1 MIIPFKLTF
10 LNISV
15 KIFLIQNNFIGVN
28 MKKKVMLAM
37 SGGVDSSVALL
48 LLKEQYDVIGV
59 TLKLFDND
67 TACIKTTK
75 TCCSL
80 SDVEDA
86 KSVAA
91 RCGVDHYTF
100 NFKELFKETVIKN
113 FTTAYL
119 KGETPNPCIDC
130 NRYVKFEEMLKRAVA
145 LDCDYLATGHYA
157 RIEKDENNGRY
168 LLKKALDDTKD
179 QSYVLYNLTQDQ
191 LSKILFPMGEMK
203 KSEARVLADSSNLVN
218 ANKPDSQD
226 ICFVPDGDYA
236 RFIEEYTGVKQKEGN
251 FIDTKGNVLGTHKGI
266 SHYTIGQRKGL
277 GIAMGKP
284 VYVAGINPEDNT
296 VVLGDE
302 NELMSTTLIATDL
315 NLISIEKLDSPL
327 KCKARTRYKQVE
339 QPCTI
344 SQNYDGTVLVVFDN
358 PQRAFTPGQAVV
370 FYDDDIVIG
379 GGTII

>member
-1 MIIPFKLTF
+1 
-10 LNISV
+10 
-15 KIFLIQNNFIGVN
+15 

-48 LLKEQYDVIGV
+48 LLKEKYDVIGV
-59 TLKLFDND
+59 TLKLFDNETICD
-67 TACIKTTK
+67 KTSK

-91 RCGVDHYTF
+91 RCGIDHYTF
-100 NFKELFKETVIKN
+100 NFKQLFKDTVIKN

-157 RIEKDENNGRY
+157 RIEKDEATGRY

-203 KSEARVLADSSNLVN
+203 KREARVLADSSNLVN

-251 FIDTKGNVLGTHKGI
+251 FIDTKGNILGKHKGI

-284 VYVAGINPEDNT
+284 VYVIGINPEDNT

-302 NELMSTTLIATDL
+302 NELMNTTLIATDV
-315 NLISIEKLDSPL
+315 NFISIEKLENPL

-344 SQNYDGTVLVVFDN
+344 SQNHDGTVLVVFDN

-370 FYDDDIVIG
+370 FYDNDIVIG
-379 GGTII
+379 GGTIK

>member
-1 MIIPFKLTF
+1 
-10 LNISV
+10 
-15 KIFLIQNNFIGVN
+15 

-48 LLKEQYDVIGV
+48 LLKEKYDVIGV
-59 TLKLFDND
+59 TLKLFENEDIG
-67 TACIKTTK
+67 IKSAK

-100 NFKELFKETVIKN
+100 NFKDNFNEQVISR
-113 FTTAYL
+113 FTRAYL

-130 NRYVKFEEMLKRAVA
+130 NRYVKFDEMLRRAIS

-157 RIEKDENNGRY
+157 RIEKDEGSGRFI
-168 LLKKALDDTKD
+168 LKKAVDESKD
-179 QSYVLYNLTQDQ
+179 QSYVLYSLTQSQ
-191 LSKILFPMGEMK
+191 LSRLLFPMGEMRK
-203 KSEARVLADSSNLVN
+203 TEARILADSSDLIN

-236 RFIEEYTGVKQKEGN
+236 GFIERTTGEKIQPGA
-251 FIDTKGNVLGTHKGI
+251 FIDSKGNILGEHKGI

-277 GIAMGKP
+277 GLAFGKP
-284 VYVAGINPEDNT
+284 MFVVGINPVDNT
-296 VVLGDE
+296 VTLGEEDE
-302 NELMSTTLIATDL
+302 LLKDTLVARDV
-315 NLISIEKLDSPL
+315 NFISIECLTEQL
-327 KCKARTRYKQVE
+327 KVKARTRYKQLE
-339 QPCTI
+339 QPCTLTPN
-344 SQNYDGTVLVVFDN
+344 SDGTVTAVFDM
-358 PQRAFTPGQAVV
+358 PQRAITPGQAVV
-370 FYDDDIVIG
+370 FYDGDIVVG

>member
-1 MIIPFKLTF
+1 
-10 LNISV
+10 
-15 KIFLIQNNFIGVN
+15 
-28 MKKKVMLAM
+28 
-37 SGGVDSSVALL
+37 
-48 LLKEQYDVIGV
+48 
-59 TLKLFDND
+59 
-67 TACIKTTK
+67 
-75 TCCSL
+75 
-80 SDVEDA
+80 
-86 KSVAA
+86 
-91 RCGVDHYTF
+91 
-100 NFKELFKETVIKN
+100 
-113 FTTAYL
+113 
-119 KGETPNPCIDC
+119 
-130 NRYVKFEEMLKRAVA
+130 MLKRAVA

-302 NELMSTTLIATDL
+302 NELMSTTLIATDV
-315 NLISIEKLDSPL
+315 NLISIEKLDNPL

-344 SQNYDGTVLVVFDN
+344 SQNPDGTVLVVFDN

>member
-370 FYDDDIVIG
+370 FYDDYIVIG

>member
-1 MIIPFKLTF
+1 
-10 LNISV
+10 
-15 KIFLIQNNFIGVN
+15 

-48 LLKEQYDVIGV
+48 LLKEKYDVIGV
-59 TLKLFDND
+59 TLKLFDNETICD
-67 TACIKTTK
+67 KTSK

-86 KSVAA
+86 ISVAA
-91 RCGVDHYTF
+91 RCGIDHYTF
-100 NFKELFKETVIKN
+100 NFKQLFKDTVIKN

-157 RIEKDENNGRY
+157 RIEKDEATGRY

-203 KSEARVLADSSNLVN
+203 KREARVLADSSNLVN

-251 FIDTKGNVLGTHKGI
+251 FIDTKGNILGKHKGI

-284 VYVAGINPEDNT
+284 VYVIGINPEDNT

-302 NELMSTTLIATDL
+302 NELMNTTLIATDV
-315 NLISIEKLDSPL
+315 NFISIEKLENPL

-344 SQNYDGTVLVVFDN
+344 SQNHDGTVLVVFDN

-370 FYDDDIVIG
+370 FYDNDIVIG
-379 GGTII
+379 GGTIK

>member
-302 NELMSTTLIATDL
+302 NELMSTTLIATDV
-315 NLISIEKLDSPL
+315 NLISIEKLDNPL

-344 SQNYDGTVLVVFDN
+344 SQNPDGTVLVVFDN

>member
-1 MIIPFKLTF
+1 
-10 LNISV
+10 
-15 KIFLIQNNFIGVN
+15 

-48 LLKEQYDVIGV
+48 LLKEKYDVIGV
-59 TLKLFDND
+59 TLKLFDNETICD
-67 TACIKTTK
+67 KKTK

-91 RCGVDHYTF
+91 RFGVDHYTF

-157 RIEKDENNGRY
+157 RIEQDESTGRY

-203 KSEARVLADSSNLVN
+203 KSEARVLADSSNLIN

-251 FIDTKGNVLGTHKGI
+251 FIDTKGNVLGRHKGI

-284 VYVAGINPEDNT
+284 VYVVGINPEDNT
-296 VVLGDE
+296 VILGDE
-302 NELMSTTLIATDL
+302 NELMSTTLIATDV

-344 SQNYDGTVLVVFDN
+344 SQNSDGTVFVEFNN

-370 FYDDDIVIG
+370 FYDNDIVIG
-379 GGTII
+379 GGTIK

>member
-1 MIIPFKLTF
+1 
-10 LNISV
+10 
-15 KIFLIQNNFIGVN
+15 

-48 LLKEQYDVIGV
+48 LLKEKYDVIGV

-86 KSVAA
+86 KSVTT

-100 NFKELFKETVIKN
+100 NFKELFKETVIKK

-119 KGETPNPCIDC
+119 QGETPNPCIDC

-157 RIEKDENNGRY
+157 RIEQDESTGRY

-191 LSKILFPMGEMK
+191 LAKILFPMGEMK

-251 FIDTKGNVLGTHKGI
+251 FIDTKGNVLGIHKGI

-284 VYVAGINPEDNT
+284 VYVVGINPEDNT
-296 VVLGDE
+296 VVLGDD
-302 NELMSTTLIATDL
+302 NELMSTTLIATNI

-344 SQNYDGTVLVVFDN
+344 SQNSDGTVFVEFNN

-370 FYDDDIVIG
+370 FYDNDIVIG
-379 GGTII
+379 GGTIK

>member
-48 LLKEQYDVIGV
+48 LLKEKYDVIGV

-302 NELMSTTLIATDL
+302 NELMSTTLIATDV
-315 NLISIEKLDSPL
+315 NLISIEKLDNPL

-344 SQNYDGTVLVVFDN
+344 SQNPDGTVLVVFDN

>member
-284 VYVAGINPEDNT
+284 VYVVGINPEDNT

-344 SQNYDGTVLVVFDN
+344 SQNPDGTVLVVFDN

>member
-1 MIIPFKLTF
+1 
-10 LNISV
+10 
-15 KIFLIQNNFIGVN
+15 

-48 LLKEQYDVIGV
+48 LLKEKYDVVGV
-59 TLKLFDND
+59 TLKLFENE
-67 TACIKTTK
+67 TIGCKSSK

-100 NFKELFKETVIKN
+100 NFKEIFKDTVIKN
-113 FTTAYL
+113 FTEAYL
-119 KGETPNPCIDC
+119 RGETPNPCIDC
-130 NRYVKFEEMLKRAVA
+130 NRYVKFDEMLRRAVA
-145 LDCDYLATGHYA
+145 LECDYLATGHYA
-157 RIEKDENNGRY
+157 RIEKDEKIGRY
-168 LLKKALDDTKD
+168 LLKKALDETKD

-191 LSKILFPMGEMK
+191 LSKILFPMGEMRK
-203 KSEARVLADSSNLVN
+203 TEARELADSNELVN

-236 RFIEEYTGVKQKEGN
+236 KFIEEYTGVKQKEGN
-251 FIDTKGNVLGTHKGI
+251 FVDFRGNILGKHKGI

-277 GIAMGKP
+277 GIALGKP
-284 VYVAGINPEDNT
+284 VYVVGINPEDNT
-296 VVLGDE
+296 VILGDE
-302 NELMSTTLIATDL
+302 SELMNTTLIAKDV
-315 NLISIEKLDSPL
+315 NLISIEKLDQPIR
-327 KCKARTRYKQVE
+327 CKARTRYKQIE

-344 SQNYDGTVLVVFDN
+344 SQNDDGTVTVIFDE

-379 GGTII
+379 GGTIV

>member
-1 MIIPFKLTF
+1 
-10 LNISV
+10 
-15 KIFLIQNNFIGVN
+15 

-48 LLKEQYDVIGV
+48 LLKEKYDVIGV
-59 TLKLFDND
+59 TLKLFDNED
-67 TACIKTTK
+67 IGIKPSR

-91 RCGVDHYTF
+91 RCGIDHYTF
-100 NFKELFKETVIKN
+100 NFKDIFKNTVIKN
-113 FTTAYL
+113 FTSSYIR
-119 KGETPNPCIDC
+119 GETPNPCIDC
-130 NRYVKFEEMLKRAVA
+130 NKYVKFDEMLKRAVA
-145 LDCDYLATGHYA
+145 LGCDYLATGHYA
-157 RIEKDENNGRY
+157 RIEKDESTGRY
-168 LLKKALDDTKD
+168 LLKKALDETKD

-191 LSKILFPMGEMK
+191 LSRILFPMGEMK
-203 KSEARVLADSSNLVN
+203 KKDARVLADSSQLVN
-218 ANKPDSQD
+218 ADKPDSQD

-236 RFIEEYTGVKQKEGN
+236 RFIEKYTGITQEEGN
-251 FIDTKGNVLGTHKGI
+251 FVNSQGNILGRHKGI

-284 VYVAGINPEDNT
+284 VYVVSINPEDNT

-302 NELMSTTLIATDL
+302 KELMCDTLIAKNV
-315 NLISIEKLDSPL
+315 NLISIEELSAPF

-339 QPCTI
+339 QPCTLYP
-344 SQNYDGTVLVVFDN
+344 NDDGTISVKFDT

-370 FYDDDIVIG
+370 FYDGDVVVG
-379 GGTII
+379 GGTIS